1 MTRPIA
7 SEAFGLKF
15 PWDDTPALTEA
26 REVAEGI
33 WWIRSPLPM
42 RLDHVNCYALD
53 EGDSWTIVDTGMNTS
68 KVRAAWTEILAGPLQ
83 GKPVSR
89 VILTH
94 HHPDHIGLAGW
105 FCAQGA
111 ELWCTRLGYVMA
123 KMMML
128 DSAEV
133 PSESQVAFRRESGAP
148 HDEVERYSKDKPWNL
163 ADAVGPLPPRFRNIR
178 EGQTLRIG
186 GRDWHVHFGHGHAPD
201 HVTLWND
208 EVILAGDQI
217 IPGISTNIGV
227 WAMEPDADPLGDWL
241 ESCRRLKGV
250 ANGTQAL
257 VLPGHKL
264 PFIGADFRLDALIEN
279 HESALRRILKALES
293 GPLSAAGTFVP
304 VFKREITGSQYGLAL
319 AEAVAHMN
327 HLLRRGVVSRT
338 LRDGVWMYDLMSE
351 AP

>member
-7 SEAFGLKF
+7 NEAFGLRF
-15 PWDDTPALTEA
+15 PWDDHPDLTEA
-26 REVAEGI
+26 REVADGI
-33 WWIRSPLPM
+33 LWIRSPLPM

-53 EGDSWTIVDTGMNTS
+53 EGDSWTLVDTGMNTS
-68 KVRAAWTEILAGPLQ
+68 KVRGAWEEILAGPLG
-83 GKPVSR
+83 GKPIRR

-105 FCAQGA
+105 FCERGA
-111 ELWCTRLGYVMA
+111 ELWCTRLAYVMA
-123 KMMML
+123 RMML
-128 DSAEV
+128 MDRAEV

-148 HDEVERYSKDKPWNL
+148 QDDVQKYATEKPWSL
-163 ADAVGPLPPRFRNIR
+163 GDAVGPLPSRFHNIR

-186 GRDWHVHFGHGHAPD
+186 GRDWDVHFGHGHAQD

-227 WAMEPDADPLGDWL
+227 WSMEPEANPLGDWL

-250 ANGTQAL
+250 SNGSKAL
-257 VLPGHKL
+257 VLPGHKY
-264 PFIGADFRLDALIEN
+264 PFIGADFRLDSLIEN
-279 HESALRRILKALES
+279 HESALRRIMKALED
-293 GPLSAAGTFVP
+293 GPRSAAGVFLP

-327 HLLRRGVVSRT
+327 YLHQNGSVSKT
-338 LRDGVWMYDLMSE
+338 LVDGVWMYALED
-351 AP
+351 AA